1 MKVNFL
7 IIKTNFNMK
16 CANYLRKK
24 IKKSKKILIPGGNS
38 IKKIYNKLSKSLN
51 YSNKTF
57 YISDERL
64 KVPYKQT
71 NYKMIKNNFIMKK
84 KVVVKYFSHNEKKPE
99 DILKYYL
106 PLPNKFDL
114 SILSFGKDGH
124 VSSIFFD
131 KRYFKNFNKFEFT
144 KHNFIN
150 RITISRKVI
159 KNSKDIQ
166 IICLGYKRGALLKKF
181 YNSESGIF
189 KIFPIGL
196 TFILDEKAFKGFVS
210 EKKTDHIKSLEIIS

>member
-7 IIKTNFNMK
+7 IIKKNFDMK

-24 IKKSKKILIPGGNS
+24 IDKSEKILIPGGNS
-38 IKKIYNKLSKSLN
+38 IKKIYNKLSKNLN
-51 YSNKTF
+51 YSNKIF

-64 KVPYKQT
+64 KVPYNQT

-84 KVVVKYFSHNEKKPE
+84 KVVIKYFSYDGKKPE

-144 KHNFIN
+144 KHNLVK
-150 RITISRKVI
+150 RITISREAL

-166 IICLGYKRGALLKKF
+166 ILCLGYKRGALLKKF

-189 KIFPIGL
+189 KIFPVGL
-196 TFILDEKAFKGFVS
+196 TFILDEKAFNGFVS
-210 EKKTDHIKSLEIIS
+210 EKKNDHIRFL